1 VRVTL
6 SVILLLAYA
15 AAVAAGAGLPSLLF
29 DGLPAWTVGA
39 ACAATVGRLTR
50 RPTGVL
56 VGRLVDAPGA

>member
-1 VRVTL
+1 MRVTF

-15 AAVAAGAGLPSLLF
+15 AAVAAGAGLPSLLL
-29 DGLPAWTVGA
+29 DGLPAWTAGA
-39 ACAATVGRLTR
+39 TCAAAVGHLTR